1 MDKILCLGKNFP
13 LHAEELGEK
22 QPPFPVIFAKF
33 PSVLFEVEPYTG
45 QRVVLSSKP
54 QEIHHELEVV
64 LRISR
69 SGSDIAEREALHFID
84 AVTVGL
90 DLTDRPLQEVL
101 KKKGHPWT
109 LAKNFSNAA
118 IVGPFVPINEFK
130 DFQDESFSLE
140 IDGALKQRAKLS
152 EAFFGPAQ
160 AISYLSKHFE
170 LLEGDLVFMGTPTG
184 VGPLKRE
191 QSVCLK
197 YGPIDI
203 TFQTV

>member
-22 QPPFPVIFAKF
+22 QPPFPIIFGKF
-33 PSVLFEVEPYTG
+33 PSVLLEVGPYTP
-45 QRVVLSSKP
+45 QQVALSNKP

-64 LRISR
+64 LRVSR
-69 SGSDIAEREALHFID
+69 SGSDIAERDALHFID
-84 AVTVGL
+84 AVSVGL
-90 DLTDRPLQEVL
+90 DLTDRPLQETL

-118 IVGPFVPINEFK
+118 IVGPFVPINEFA
-130 DFQDESFSLE
+130 DFQEEVFSLE
-140 IDGALKQRAKLS
+140 IDGVVKQKAKLS

-160 AISYLSKHFE
+160 AVSYLSKHLG
-170 LLEGDLVFMGTPTG
+170 LLQGDLIFMGTPTG

-191 QSVCLK
+191 QRISLK

-203 TFQTV
+203 SFDTV